1 MLRGY
6 YWAKILAITLSD
18 PCHYF
23 ACDKNKML
31 RCECETLL
39 LLPEENDSIFLLRS
53 TKRIWWWPKQ
63 YFNSTSTFVSSLKKA
78 GSAWE
83 KYTRIRPSPY
93 LGPDKYIK
101 CKRVYWI
108 YFWGVLNQEW
118 YISYRE
124 QDRLLSISF
133 PKQRFRQVGENWGV
147 SSKKQLWQTLSF
159 LFYLLS

>member
-1 MLRGY
+1 
-6 YWAKILAITLSD
+6 
-18 PCHYF
+18 
-23 ACDKNKML
+23 ML

-39 LLPEENDSIFLLRS
+39 LLPEENDSILLLRL

-83 KYTRIRPSPY
+83 KYTRIMPSPY

-133 PKQRFRQVGENWGV
+133 PKQRFRQVGENCGV
-147 SSKKQLWQTLSF
+147 SSKTTALANSFFSVLFIVLMQCNWKQTNLRGNCAR
-159 LFYLLS
+159 